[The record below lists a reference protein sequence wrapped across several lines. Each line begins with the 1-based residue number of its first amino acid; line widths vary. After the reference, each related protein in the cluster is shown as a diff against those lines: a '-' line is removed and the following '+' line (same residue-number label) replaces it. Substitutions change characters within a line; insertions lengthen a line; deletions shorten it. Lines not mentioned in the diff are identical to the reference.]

1 LNDPTSKSLGIA
13 LLDYD
18 SDGWLDL
25 FVANDTE
32 PNKLYRNNHDGT
44 FSDVAVT
51 AGVAF
56 SESGT
61 ARAGMGV
68 DAGDYDGSGKP
79 GLIIGN
85 FTNESMAL
93 YRNEGNGLFTDE
105 APNSGI
111 GKFPRNHLHSLVS
124 SSIMTSMDCST
135 YRRERSRV

>member
-1 LNDPTSKSLGIA
+1 MSDRTSKASGFA

-18 SDGWLDL
+18 RDGWLDV
-25 FVANDTE
+25 FVENDTE

-79 GLIIGN
+79 GLIFGK
-85 FTNESMAL
+85 FTNQSMPL
-93 YRNEGNGLFTDE
+93 SPTNGNLPFT
-105 APNSGI
+105 PQPPHPPIS
-111 GKFPRNHLHSLVS
+111 KYTPHPL
-124 SSIMTSMDCST
+124 
-135 YRRERSRV
+135 

>member
-1 LNDPTSKSLGIA
+1 MLARP
-13 LLDYD
+13 
-18 SDGWLDL
+18 
-25 FVANDTE
+25 VCRNDTE

-56 SESGT
+56 SESHC
-61 ARAGMGV
+61 ASRHGV

-93 YRNEGNGLFTDE
+93 YRNEGTVSLPMKHRIQVL
-105 APNSGI
+105 A
-111 GKFPRNHLHSLVS
+111 KFPR
-124 SSIMTSMDCST
+124 IT
-135 YRRERSRV
+135 YIRLFLLRL